1 MIRIERR
8 REPSE
13 LIPARETGLTR
24 AREALG
30 SGARIELSGYEIAKA
45 ALAEMQHYKCC
56 YCEKVEEQPKYRDV
70 EHYRPKS
77 QYWWL
82 TWSWDNLLFACVD
95 CNREHKRDRFPLAPG
110 SVALTAEQL
119 PPGREQPLVLD
130 PADRGSDPATEI
142 EFRSEHVQRRERWR
156 PYGLTERGRIT
167 IEVCG
172 LDRPSLL
179 TLYTDHVAHHV
190 RPRISDL
197 LVAHRESDVPGVV
210 RVWRSLLAPARPFR
224 ALSYDALRTL
234 VPADVSA
241 RYHLALLRPVP

>member
-13 LIPARETGLTR
+13 LIPARETGLSLAR
-24 AREALG
+24 AALRT
-30 SGARIELSGYEIAKA
+30 GARPELSGYEVAKA

-82 TWSWDNLLFACVD
+82 TWTWDNLLFACID

-110 SVALTAEQL
+110 SVPLTVEQL
-119 PPGREQPLVLD
+119 PPGGEQPLVLD
-130 PADRGSDPATEI
+130 PADRSSDPTAEI
-142 EFRSEHVQRRERWR
+142 EFRPERVQRRERWR
-156 PYGLTERGRIT
+156 PYGLTERGRTT
-167 IEVCG
+167 IDVCG

-179 TLYTDHVAHHV
+179 TLYTDHVVRHV
-190 RPRISDL
+190 RPRVTDL
-197 LVAHRESDVPGVV
+197 LAAHRDADAHGVV

-224 ALSYDALRTL
+224 ALSYDALRAL
-234 VPADVSA
+234 IPADVCA
-241 RYHLALLRPVP
+241 RYQLALLRPVP

>member
-8 REPSE
+8 SEPAE
-13 LIPARETGLTR
+13 LTSARETALAL
-24 AREALG
+24 ARDALR
-30 SGARIELSGYEIAKA
+30 SGAKIELSGYEVAKT
-45 ALAEMQHYKCC
+45 ALAEMQHCKCC

-82 TWSWDNLLFACVD
+82 TWTWDNLLFACVD

-110 SVALTAEQL
+110 SVPLSAEQL
-119 PPGREQPLVLD
+119 PPGGERPLVLD
-130 PADRGSDPATEI
+130 PADRGGDPLAEI
-142 EFRSEHVQRRERWR
+142 EFRREYVQRRERWR
-156 PYGLTERGRIT
+156 PYGLTERGRTT
-167 IEVCG
+167 IDVCG

-179 TLYTDHVAHHV
+179 TLYTEHVVHHV
-190 RPRISDL
+190 RPRVSDL
-197 LVAHRESDVPGVV
+197 LTAHREGDVPGVV

-234 VPADVSA
+234 VPADVCA
-241 RYHLALLRPVP
+241 RYQLTLLRPAP